1 MILQLAL
8 AVYIQIASGC
18 YIILHQPFEEQ
29 LMNRLEVMNEV
40 TTLLLVDLIFL
51 FTPLIDSQVIKYNLG
66 FTFICIFSIC
76 IAVHLLF
83 LSIDIT
89 KQLIE
94 KIKVWREQ
102 KKAR

>member
-1 MILQLAL
+1 
-8 AVYIQIASGC
+8 
-18 YIILHQPFEEQ
+18 
-29 LMNRLEVMNEV
+29 MNRLEVMNEV
-40 TTLLLVDLIFL
+40 FTLILVDLIFL

-66 FTFICIFSIC
+66 FAFICILSIC

-89 KQLIE
+89 KQLIK